1 MPIFKQKVG
10 PNKML
15 KINVSYKDINVM
27 LGQFDVDAIIEYTLC
42 ISFSLDDSKQ
52 KELLYD
58 ELKMVTSFNVKVDND
73 VAFITI
79 LNNKLD
85 LPKKNT
91 KEEPI
96 RNSMKLTNNEYR
108 EFLST
113 FGFTMNFMK
122 KWMNDVT
129 LRGGVKLPYNM
140 EEIYTSVDF
149 STKAAHIFLE
159 VEDKADEA
167 LERGFW
173 DDAFKAI

>member
-1 MPIFKQKVG
+1 MPIFKNKIG
-10 PNKML
+10 PNKMM
-15 KINVSYKDINVM
+15 KIATSYKDINVM
-27 LGQFDVDAIIEYTLC
+27 LGQFDVDTIIEYTLC
-42 ISFSLDDSKQ
+42 IAFYQDDSKQ

-58 ELKMVTSFNVKVDND
+58 ELKMVTSFNMKIDND

-85 LPKKNT
+85 LPKKNMK
-91 KEEPI
+91 KEPV
-96 RNSMKLTNNEYR
+96 RNSMKMTNNEYR

-129 LRGGVKLPYNM
+129 LRGGVYLPYNM
-140 EEIYTSVDF
+140 EEIYTSIDF

-159 VEDKADEA
+159 VEDKAD
-167 LERGFW
+167 
-173 DDAFKAI
+173 

>member
-1 MPIFKQKVG
+1 
-10 PNKML
+10 ML
-15 KINVSYKDINVM
+15 KINTEYKNINVM
-27 LGQFDVDAIIEYTLC
+27 LGQFDVDTIIEYTLC
-42 ISFSLDDSKQ
+42 ITFSLDQAKP

-58 ELKMVTSFNVKVDND
+58 ELKMVTSFNTKIDND

-85 LPKKNT
+85 LPKKSSKT
-91 KEEPI
+91 EPI
-96 RNSMKLTNNEYR
+96 RNSMKMSKNEYR

-129 LRGGVKLPYNM
+129 LRGGVKLPYTM
-140 EEIYTSVDF
+140 EEVYTSIDF

-159 VEDKADEA
+159 VEDKADQA

-173 DDAFKAI
+173 DKEAAPKW

>member
-1 MPIFKQKVG
+1 MPIFKNKIG
-10 PNKML
+10 PNKMM
-15 KINVSYKDINVM
+15 KIATSYKDINVM
-27 LGQFDVDAIIEYTLC
+27 LGQFDVDTIIEYTLC
-42 ISFSLDDSKQ
+42 IAFYQDDSKQ

-58 ELKMVTSFNVKVDND
+58 ELKMVTSFNMKIDND

-85 LPKKNT
+85 LPKKNM
-91 KEEPI
+91 KEEPV
-96 RNSMKLTNNEYR
+96 RNSMEMTDNEYR

-129 LRGGVKLPYNM
+129 LRGGVYLPYSM
-140 EEIYTSVDF
+140 EEIYTSIDF

-159 VEDKADEA
+159 VEDKAD
-167 LERGFW
+167 
-173 DDAFKAI
+173 

>member
-1 MPIFKQKVG
+1 
-10 PNKML
+10 
-15 KINVSYKDINVM
+15 
-27 LGQFDVDAIIEYTLC
+27 
-42 ISFSLDDSKQ
+42 
-52 KELLYD
+52 
-58 ELKMVTSFNVKVDND
+58 MVTSFNTKIDND

-85 LPKKNT
+85 LPKKSGKT
-91 KEEPI
+91 EPI
-96 RNSMKLTNNEYR
+96 RNSMKMSKNEYR

-129 LRGGVKLPYNM
+129 LRGGVMLPYSM

-159 VEDKADEA
+159 VEDKADQA

-173 DDAFKAI
+173 DKASAPKW